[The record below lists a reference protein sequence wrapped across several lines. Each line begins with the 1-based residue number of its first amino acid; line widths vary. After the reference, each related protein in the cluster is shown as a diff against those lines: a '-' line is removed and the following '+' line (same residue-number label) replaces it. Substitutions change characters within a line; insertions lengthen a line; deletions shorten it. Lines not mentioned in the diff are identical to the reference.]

1 MVHHGEALRSVTDKD
16 DLLVYHM
23 QHEPLR
29 AELDA
34 QDRTM
39 LHYAV
44 KLNAAPAAIRAA
56 DVEAL
61 REAGFDD
68 RAVVDIVLVVA
79 KYNFMNRLANGLGVE
94 TSKGF
99 LKAKQRADER
109 VEATLRPVPPP
120 APDA

>member
-1 MVHHGEALRSVTDKD
+1 MVSHGEALRSVTAKD

-23 QHEPLR
+23 QHEPMQ
-29 AELDA
+29 AELDG
-34 QDRTM
+34 QDQAM

-44 KLNAAPAAIRAA
+44 KLNTAPATIAA
-56 DVEAL
+56 TDVQDL

-94 TSKGF
+94 LSQGL

-109 VEATLRPVPPP
+109 VEASLQPTPP
-120 APDA
+120 ARA